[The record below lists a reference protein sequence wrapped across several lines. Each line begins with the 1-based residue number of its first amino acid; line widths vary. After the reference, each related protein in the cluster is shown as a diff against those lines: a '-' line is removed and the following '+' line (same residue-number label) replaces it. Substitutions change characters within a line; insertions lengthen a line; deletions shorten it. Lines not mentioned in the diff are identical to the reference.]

1 MSFESGASVTYIFQ
15 EPFSVI
21 QNRSAAVLS
30 VPSQYSKTRDNM
42 ALSFQTTQSPAM
54 LLTVNTLSQQYVAIV
69 LARNGETAV
78 QTYIIL
84 NAGCHKFMKGL
95 YVYNGYCSTK
105 LITYVVP
112 YYLEYCTARLNLK
125 KHKKL

>member
-1 MSFESGASVTYIFQ
+1 MSFERGASVTYIFQ

-30 VPSQYSKTRDNM
+30 VPSQYSKTRDNV

-78 QTYIIL
+78 KTYIIL
-84 NAGCHKFMKGL
+84 NAGCHHL
-95 YVYNGYCSTK
+95 
-105 LITYVVP
+105 
-112 YYLEYCTARLNLK
+112 
-125 KHKKL
+125 

>member
-1 MSFESGASVTYIFQ
+1 VSMSFERGASVTYIFQ

-54 LLTVNTLSQQYVAIV
+54 LLTVNTLSQQYVAII
-69 LARNGETAV
+69 LARN
-78 QTYIIL
+78 
-84 NAGCHKFMKGL
+84 
-95 YVYNGYCSTK
+95 
-105 LITYVVP
+105 
-112 YYLEYCTARLNLK
+112 
-125 KHKKL
+125 